1 MFGRKNKRHT
11 TIDTLVGPN
20 SRVQGDL
27 HFDGGCHVDGT
38 VHGNVSADPQSD
50 SALSISENGTI
61 EGNVSVPHVV
71 LKGTVRGDLSASE
84 RVELGPTARVIGN
97 VYYNLIEMA
106 IGAEINGK
114 LVHGTETRAGQV
126 VGEGDESAESTKTGD
141 TAKMPAPKIATGA
154 K

>member
-27 HFDGGCHVDGT
+27 QFEGGCHVDGI
-38 VHGNVSADPQSD
+38 VQGNVSAEPQSE
-50 SALSISENGTI
+50 SAVSISENGTI

-71 LKGTVRGDLSASE
+71 LKGTVRGDVTASE

-114 LVHGTETRAGQV
+114 LVHGTDTRAGQAADDD
-126 VGEGDESAESTKTGD
+126 GESTKTGD
-141 TAKMPAPKIATGA
+141 TAKMPAPKIATGG